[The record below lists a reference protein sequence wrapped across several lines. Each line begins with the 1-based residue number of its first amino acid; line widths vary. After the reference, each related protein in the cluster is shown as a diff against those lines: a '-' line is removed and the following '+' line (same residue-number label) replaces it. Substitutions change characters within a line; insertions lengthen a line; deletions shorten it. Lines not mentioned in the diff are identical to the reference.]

1 VWVVVGPHGPILVTA
16 KIAHCDTFVAEQ
28 ALPPKG
34 CPLYICLFHCSDEL
48 SGLLCFWP
56 TAAERI
62 PTTLPQVP
70 AHKVAFRGAGSR
82 RVAPY
87 VYLGPLSEN
96 VILITSCDANQ
107 SQTESYPFPLR
118 VNVEVRE
125 KPLTVDVPNE

>member
-1 VWVVVGPHGPILVTA
+1 VIHLLLS
-16 KIAHCDTFVAEQ
+16 KRF
-28 ALPPKG
+28 PPKG
-34 CPLYICLFHCSDEL
+34 CRLYICLFHWCSDEL

-56 TAAERI
+56 TADERI

-70 AHKVAFRGAGSR
+70 AHKFAFRGTGSG
-82 RVAPY
+82 RVASH
-87 VYLGPLSEN
+87 VYLGPPSEN